1 MTANGYVCAKV
12 QGLLWCVVLG
22 VVALTTGCGSY
33 SSSSTTAAG
42 ANSKSATQ
50 VRIGDAPADR
60 VVSFEISVGPIT
72 MTPAGGSAV
81 TVLSSSRKVELAHLS
96 ETNEPLALLNIPQG
110 SYSSMTLTVANP
122 EVTFINNLGATVE
135 LQPALNQP
143 ITFNFSPALNVGAAS
158 SVINIDLNLAN
169 SLTFDAQGNVNGVA
183 ITANSFGVSTSAVA
197 PVQQQHAEDG
207 ELEDT
212 TGLVTAVTGNSF
224 TMTVGQNGVSLTFT
238 TDTNTQFSDGAS
250 LATML
255 NTIVNV
261 EGNTQ
266 PDGSLYAKEV
276 EGVENNA
283 GMEAD
288 GLVTQVSGNPAAQ
301 LSVVAQD
308 GSGAGMDTTKVGT
321 TLTIDVSGANYKV
334 DQGNI
339 DTSGIGGLPSS
350 PNFPFDA
357 TTIHA
362 GQRVDVESSSS
373 MSGSTTV
380 ADKVK
385 LQQQTLTGTASGLAA
400 TTSTG
405 PVTFTLTVAPDSAF
419 AMLAGQSTITVY
431 WQPGTDL
438 HNVASVKNG
447 DTVRVRGL
455 VFFTGSS
462 FNIIAHRIGQ

>member
-1 MTANGYVCAKV
+1 MVANGYVCAKV
-12 QGLLWCVVLG
+12 QVLLWSVLLG
-22 VVALTTGCGSY
+22 VVAVTTGCGSY
-33 SSSSTTAAG
+33 SSSPMTATTSA
-42 ANSKSATQ
+42 KSATQ
-50 VRIGDAPADR
+50 VRIGDAPSDR
-60 VVSFEISVGPIT
+60 VVSFEISVGPVT
-72 MTPAGGSAV
+72 MTTTGASAV
-81 TVLSSSRKVELAHLS
+81 TALSSSRRIELAHLS
-96 ETNEPLALLNIPQG
+96 ETNEPLALLNVPQG
-110 SYSSMTLTVANP
+110 SYGSMTLAVANP

-135 LQPALNQP
+135 LQPAFNQS
-143 ITFNFSPALNVGAAS
+143 ITINFSPTLNVGTGS

-169 SLTFDAQGNVNGVA
+169 SLTFDAQGNVTGVA
-183 ITANSFGVSTSAVA
+183 ITASSFAVSTSTVA

-212 TGLVTAVTGNSF
+212 TGLVTGVSGSSF

-238 TDTNTQFSDGAS
+238 TDANTQFSDGAS

-276 EGVENNA
+276 EGIENNA

-288 GLVTQVSGNPAAQ
+288 GLITRVSGNPATQ

-308 GSGAGMDTTKVGT
+308 GSGSGMDATTVGT
-321 TLTIDVSGANYKV
+321 TLTVAVSGANYKV

-357 TTIHA
+357 TTVHA
-362 GQRVDVESSSS
+362 GQRVEVESSSS
-373 MSGSTTV
+373 MSNSATV

-385 LQQQTLTGTASGLAA
+385 LQQQTLTGTVSGLPA
-400 TTSTG
+400 TTSAG
-405 PVTFTLTVAPDSAF
+405 PIRFTLTVAPDSAF
-419 AMLAGQSTITVY
+419 AMLAGLSTITVY

-438 HNVASVKNG
+438 HNVANVSNG

-462 FNIIAHRIGQ
+462 FNMIARRIGR

>member
-1 MTANGYVCAKV
+1 MVANGYVCAKV
-12 QGLLWCVVLG
+12 QVLLWSVLLG
-22 VVALTTGCGSY
+22 VVAVTTGCGSY
-33 SSSSTTAAG
+33 SSSPMTATTSA
-42 ANSKSATQ
+42 KSATQ
-50 VRIGDAPADR
+50 VRIGDAPSDR
-60 VVSFEISVGPIT
+60 VVSFEISVGPVT
-72 MTPAGGSAV
+72 MTTTGASAV
-81 TVLSSSRKVELAHLS
+81 TALSSSRRIELAHLS
-96 ETNEPLALLNIPQG
+96 ETNEPLALLNVPQG
-110 SYSSMTLTVANP
+110 SYGSMTLAVANP

-135 LQPALNQP
+135 LQPAFNQS
-143 ITFNFSPALNVGAAS
+143 ITINFSPALNVGTGS

-169 SLTFDAQGNVNGVA
+169 SLTFDAQGNVTGVA
-183 ITANSFGVSTSAVA
+183 ITANSFAVSTSTVA

-212 TGLVTAVTGNSF
+212 TGLVTGVSGSSF

-238 TDTNTQFSDGAS
+238 TDANTQFSDGAS

-276 EGVENNA
+276 EGIENNA

-288 GLVTQVSGNPAAQ
+288 GLITRVSGNPATQ

-308 GSGAGMDTTKVGT
+308 GSGSGMDATTVGT
-321 TLTIDVSGANYKV
+321 TLTVAVSGANYKV

-357 TTIHA
+357 TTVHA
-362 GQRVDVESSSS
+362 GQRVEVESSSS
-373 MSGSTTV
+373 MPNSTTV

-385 LQQQTLTGTASGLAA
+385 LQQQTLTGTVSGLPA
-400 TTSTG
+400 TTSAG
-405 PVTFTLTVAPDSAF
+405 PIRFTLTVAPDSAF
-419 AMLAGQSTITVY
+419 AMLAGLSTITVY

-438 HNVASVKNG
+438 HNVANVSNG

-462 FNIIAHRIGQ
+462 FNMIARRIGR

>member
-1 MTANGYVCAKV
+1 MAANGYVCAKV
-12 QGLLWCVVLG
+12 QVLLWSLLLG
-22 VVALTTGCGSY
+22 VVAVTTGCGSY
-33 SSSSTTAAG
+33 SSSSMTAAAG
-42 ANSKSATQ
+42 AKSATQ
-50 VRIGDAPADR
+50 VRIGDAPSDR
-60 VVSFEISVGPIT
+60 VVSFEISVGPVT

-81 TVLSSSRKVELAHLS
+81 TVLSSPREIELAHLS
-96 ETNEPLALLNIPQG
+96 ETNEPLALLNVPQG
-110 SYSSMTLTVANP
+110 SYGSMTLTVANP
-122 EVTFINNLGATVE
+122 EVTSINNLGATVE
-135 LQPALNQP
+135 LQPAFNQS
-143 ITFNFSPALNVGAAS
+143 ITINFSPALNVGTGS

-169 SLTFDAQGNVNGVA
+169 SLTFDAQGNVAGVA
-183 ITANSFGVSTSAVA
+183 ITANSFSVSTSAVA

-212 TGLVTAVTGNSF
+212 TGLVTGVSGTSF

-238 TDTNTQFSDGAS
+238 TDVNTQFSDGAS

-266 PDGSLYAKEV
+266 PDGSLYAKEI

-288 GLVTQVSGNPAAQ
+288 GLVTQVSGNPATQ

-308 GSGAGMDTTKVGT
+308 GSGSGMDTTKIGT
-321 TLTIDVSGANYKV
+321 TLSIDVSGANYKV
-334 DQGNI
+334 EQGNI

-357 TTIHA
+357 TTIHT
-362 GQRVDVESSSS
+362 GQRVEIESSSS
-373 MSGSTTV
+373 MSSSTTV

-385 LQQQTLTGTASGLAA
+385 LQQQTLTGTVSGLAA
-400 TTSTG
+400 PTSAG

-419 AMLAGQSTITVY
+419 AMLAGQSRIAVY

-438 HNVASVKNG
+438 HNLASVSNG
-447 DTVRVRGL
+447 DIVRVRGL
-455 VFFTGSS
+455 VFFTSSS
-462 FNIIAHRIGQ
+462 FNMIAHRIGQ

>member
-1 MTANGYVCAKV
+1 MVAKRYVPSKV
-12 QGLLWCVVLG
+12 QVLVWCVVFG
-22 VVALTTGCGSY
+22 VVAVTTGCGSY
-33 SSSSTTAAG
+33 SSPSMTTVAG
-42 ANSKSATQ
+42 AKSATQ
-50 VRIGDAPADR
+50 VRIADAPADR
-60 VVSFEISVGPIT
+60 VVSFEVSVGPVT
-72 MTPAGGSAV
+72 MTPAGGAAV
-81 TVLSSSRKVELAHLS
+81 TVLSGSRRVEVAHLS
-96 ETNEPLALLNIPQG
+96 ETSEPLALLNVPQG

-135 LQPALNQP
+135 LQPAFNQSV
-143 ITFNFSPALNVGAAS
+143 TVSFSPALNVGTGS

-169 SLTFDAQGNVNGVA
+169 SLTFDAQGNVTGVA
-183 ITANSFGVSTSAVA
+183 ISANSFAISTTAVA
-197 PVQQQHAEDG
+197 PAQQQQAEDG

-212 TGLVTAVTGNSF
+212 TGVVTAVSGNSF
-224 TMTVGQNGVSLTFT
+224 TMTVGQNGVSLTFA
-238 TDTNTQFSDGAS
+238 TDANTQFSDGAS

-266 PDGSLYAKEV
+266 PDGTLYAKEV
-276 EGVENNA
+276 EGIENNS
-283 GMEAD
+283 GMEAE

-308 GSGAGMDTTKVGT
+308 GSGSGMDATKVGT

-334 DQGNI
+334 DQSNI

-362 GQRVDVESSSS
+362 GQAVDVESSSS
-373 MSGSTTV
+373 MSGSSTV

-385 LQQQTLTGTASGLAA
+385 LEQQTLTGTVSGLAA
-400 TTSTG
+400 PTSAG
-405 PVTFTLTVAPDSAF
+405 PITFTLTVAPDSAF
-419 AMLAGQSTITVY
+419 AMLAGQTTVTVY

-438 HNVASVKNG
+438 HNLTSVSNG
-447 DTVRVRGL
+447 NTVRVRGL
-455 VFFTGSS
+455 VFFTGAS
-462 FNIIAHRIGQ
+462 FNIIARRIGQ